1 MSVQTDAFYRALDER
16 YASVIVQRYV
26 DLIGS
31 GADVSV
37 LRDGQ
42 TMTYDEVMAQNQT

>member
-1 MSVQTDAFYRALDER
+1 MELDER

-26 DLIGS
+26 DLVGS
-31 GADVSV
+31 GADATV

-42 TMTYDEVMAQNQT
+42 TLTYDEVIGQHE